1 MSEASFSPT
10 TEISYCNSY
19 FGSHM
24 VAKIKN
30 SIRITSNRQGNTT
43 PATLYVGI

>member
-1 MSEASFSPT
+1 MSEASFNST
-10 TEISYCNSY
+10 TEIPYCDSY

-30 SIRITSNRQGNTT
+30 SIRIASNRQGVTT